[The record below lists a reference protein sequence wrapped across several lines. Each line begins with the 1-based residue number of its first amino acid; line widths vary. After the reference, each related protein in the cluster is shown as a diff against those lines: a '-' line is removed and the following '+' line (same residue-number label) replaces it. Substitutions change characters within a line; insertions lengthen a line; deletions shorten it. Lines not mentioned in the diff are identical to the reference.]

1 MPRKNAMPRKGNE
14 VGQVGFEPTTCR
26 IMRRAAATGAQGSSE
41 GVEGTETDGEGR
53 PSTARISRAVSRDLS
68 RIADVLTEC
77 VALPTHGVAEAADL
91 TVPRAMKLLARLES
105 DGAVRRAEIGGVSM
119 WTVAA

>member
-1 MPRKNAMPRKGNE
+1 MPRKNSMLSKGKG

-26 IMRRAAATGAQGSSE
+26 IMRRAAATGAQGSPESV
-41 GVEGTETDGEGR
+41 GGIETDGEGR

-68 RIADVLTEC
+68 RIADVLAEC

-91 TVPRAMKLLARLES
+91 TVPRAMKLLVQLES
-105 DGAVRRAEIGGVSM
+105 RGTVRRAQIGGVSM